1 MTLDGRRLLR
11 SDRRI
16 RGGDSMGVRTAFREL
31 LTPRSRLGSSQNLF
45 QNVQLHSGTSVC
57 GFPLIPAGT
66 NEIAVYYP

>member
-1 MTLDGRRLLR
+1 
-11 SDRRI
+11 
-16 RGGDSMGVRTAFREL
+16 MGVRTAFREL